1 MINVLNVMAAVALAM
16 DRPLIIVLL
25 AINRF
30 IIEIYKIKFVNA
42 KSVIIKISIQIFSVV
57 LAIRVVVR
65 VSDLAKMNAYHV
77 PNELI
82 GFKYQILNKFA
93 SVCLDI
99 LRINTVIS
107 DVLQTSQ

>member
-30 IIEIYKIKFVNA
+30 IIEIYKIKFANA

-65 VSDLAKMNAYHV
+65 V
-77 PNELI
+77 
-82 GFKYQILNKFA
+82 
-93 SVCLDI
+93 
-99 LRINTVIS
+99 
-107 DVLQTSQ
+107 